1 MPRDKLLALAEEAGR
16 AVEQCEPDP
25 INAFG
30 KAWVKNEERFSA
42 VKLQYEKM
50 LLGVPEDR
58 ASTWKQ
64 KMGIEGSNLD
74 ASNATMFNLNG
85 LR

>member
-1 MPRDKLLALAEEAGR
+1 MPRDKLLGLAEEAGK
-16 AVEQCEPDP
+16 AAELCEPDP

-74 ASNATMFNLNG
+74 ASNSTMFD
-85 LR
+85 